1 MKAMSAMSSISLNRI
16 RMPFWLLA
24 AALLLGNGALPD
36 SAVAQGATAAAT
48 AASTP
53 PAAPAPATTPAAVS
67 AKAPLSAPGLEAS
80 TGFAAIPALTSH
92 VNDHAGMLD
101 ASQRSTLDQVL
112 TDYETRTGS
121 QIAVLL
127 INSTA
132 PEAIEQYGIRVAD
145 AWKIGRA
152 KVDDGVILIVAK
164 DNPKSLNRLRIEA
177 GRGVQGS
184 LTDAQSKRVL
194 EDVIAP
200 YFRKNDY
207 YGGLTAG
214 VSALTTLLDHEQ
226 LPAPAS
232 NAAAGQDAANTAA
245 ASITDVLPLIFMI
258 VVGGFVLFSRI
269 RSGSGQLSSNVWGNA
284 AGVVIGSLLSQSGRG
299 GGGGFGG
306 GGGGGFSGGGGGFD
320 GGGASGNW

>member
-1 MKAMSAMSSISLNRI
+1 MNVMSAMSSISLNRI

-24 AALLLGNGALPD
+24 AALLLGSGALAD

-53 PAAPAPATTPAAVS
+53 PAAVSAIAP

-80 TGFAAIPALTSH
+80 SGFAAIPALTSH

-214 VSALTTLLDHEQ
+214 VTALTTLLDHEQ

-232 NAAAGQDAANTAA
+232 NAAAGQGAANTAA
-245 ASITDVLPLIFMI
+245 ASITDILPLIFMI

-306 GGGGGFSGGGGGFD
+306 GGGGGGGGGFSGGGGGFD